1 MTAIP
6 PRTEHTAAEPLL
18 AALRRHA
25 RARGDHDAVRF
36 LARGEAVT
44 DRLTYAEMMTA
55 VDETAAGLIAEGAAR
70 RPVVLALGPGTRFVV
85 TFLACL
91 RAGAIAVTVPYP
103 AVAANRER
111 FAAVVADC
119 RPFAVVSETAD
130 EALPGLP
137 EGTRRLVAGALR
149 QPQAGALPP
158 EAGADALALVQYSSG
173 STRAP
178 RGVAITHGNIAAAE
192 RMIRAAMQADEDNV
206 TVSWLPPFHDM
217 GLIGSILHPLY
228 VGGVSV
234 LMPPN
239 AFLQKPMRWLK
250 TISEHRAT
258 IAGGPNFGFDLCVR
272 RAPADGGT
280 EGLDLSSWKV
290 AFCGSEP
297 VRAATLRAFADR
309 FAGAGFDPAALMPC
323 YGLAEATL
331 LVSARLYGTGVAEF
345 ATVGIDTAAAPLS
358 RVSCGVTP
366 PGCILRLRPIEG
378 AAAKAVGAPEIGE
391 VCIGGPHIA
400 LGTWSGAHQ
409 AVVPFEAAFTS
420 QEGERLLPTGDVGA
434 LAGGEIAIVD
444 RIKDI
449 VAVYGRKLHA
459 VDVED
464 TVLGEPGAEVVAAAA
479 FAVPVDGRET
489 LALLCEIR
497 TRDLAGLDRTARMA
511 QLRDRVAQA
520 HGVVPVVGLLTHG
533 ALPRTSSGKIQRQR
547 ARALFLTGGLR
558 LAAATG
564 TDAAA

>member
-1 MTAIP
+1 MTAP
-6 PRTEHTAAEPLL
+6 TPRTSDTAAEPLL

-25 RARGDHDAVRF
+25 QTRGDRDAVRF

-55 VDETAAGLIAEGAAR
+55 VDETAAGLLAEGTAG
-70 RPVVLALGPGTRFVV
+70 RPVVLALWPGTRFVV

-111 FAAVVADC
+111 FAAVVTDC
-119 RPFAVVSETAD
+119 RPYAVVNESAD
-130 EALPGLP
+130 EDLPGLP

-149 QPQAGALPP
+149 RPVGALPP
-158 EAGADALALVQYSSG
+158 EPGADALALVQYSSG

-178 RGVAITHGNIAAAE
+178 RGVVITHGNIAAAE
-192 RMIRAAMQADEDNV
+192 RMIQAAMRADEDNV

-239 AFLQKPMRWLK
+239 AFLQKPMRWLR

-280 EGLDLSSWKV
+280 EELDLSSWKV

-297 VRAATLRAFADR
+297 VRAATLSAFADR

-331 LVSARLYGTGVAEF
+331 LVSARPYGTGVAEF
-345 ATVGIDTAAAPLS
+345 ATVGTDTGAPPLS

-366 PGCILRLRPIEG
+366 PGSIVRLRPIEG
-378 AAAKAVGAPEIGE
+378 AAAAEAGGTPEVGE
-391 VCIGGPHIA
+391 VCIGGAHIA
-400 LGTWSGAHQ
+400 LGTWSGADQ
-409 AVVPFEAAFTS
+409 AVVAFEAAFTS
-420 QEGERLLPTGDVGA
+420 ADGLRLLPTGDVGA
-434 LAGGEIAIVD
+434 VVDGEIAIID

-464 TVLGEPGAEVVAAAA
+464 TVLSEPGTEVVAAAA
-479 FAVPVDGRET
+479 FAVPVDGRES
-489 LALLCEIR
+489 LALLCEVR
-497 TRDLAGLDRTARMA
+497 TRDLAALDRTARMA
-511 QLRDRVAQA
+511 ELRDRVAQA

-547 ARALFLTGGLR
+547 TRALFLGGELR
-558 LAAATG
+558 IAASTAA
-564 TDAAA
+564 DAAA

>member
-1 MTAIP
+1 MMAVP
-6 PRTEHTAAEPLL
+6 SPTEEGPAEPLL

-25 RARGDHDAVRF
+25 QARGDRDAVRF

-44 DRLTYAEMMTA
+44 DRLTYAEMMA
-55 VDETAAGLIAEGAAR
+55 VVDETAAGLMTEGTAG

-119 RPFAVVSETAD
+119 RPFAVVSEAAD
-130 EALPGLP
+130 EDLPGLP
-137 EGTRRLVAGALR
+137 AGTRRLVAGALPR
-149 QPQAGALPP
+149 PADGLPP
-158 EAGADALALVQYSSG
+158 EPDADALALVQYSSG

-178 RGVAITHGNIAAAE
+178 RGVVITHGNIASAE
-192 RMIRAAMQADEDNV
+192 RMIQAAMQADEDNI

-239 AFLQKPMRWLK
+239 AFLQKPMRWLR

-272 RAPADGGT
+272 RAPADGGDD
-280 EGLDLSSWKV
+280 GLDLSSWKV

-297 VRAATLRAFADR
+297 VRAATLSAFADR
-309 FAGAGFDPAALMPC
+309 FAAARFDPAALMPC

-331 LVSARLYGTGVAEF
+331 LVSARRYGTGVAEF
-345 ATVGIDTAAAPLS
+345 ATVGTDTGAAPLS

-366 PGCILRLRPIEG
+366 PGCTVRLRPIEG
-378 AAAKAVGAPEIGE
+378 TEARGIDGAPQVGE
-391 VCIGGPHIA
+391 VCIGGAHVA
-400 LGTWSGAHQ
+400 LGIWSGEDQ
-409 AVVPFEAAFTS
+409 AVRPFEAAFTA
-420 QEGERLLPTGDVGA
+420 GDGVRLLPTGDVGA
-434 LAGGEIAIVD
+434 LAGGEIAIID

-464 TVLGEPGAEVVAAAA
+464 TVLSEPATEVVAAAA

-497 TRDLAGLDRTARMA
+497 TRDLAALDRTARMA

-547 ARALFLTGGLR
+547 ARALFLGGALR
-558 LAAATG
+558 LAATTAE
-564 TDAAA
+564 AAA

>member
-1 MTAIP
+1 MTAP
-6 PRTEHTAAEPLL
+6 TPRTSDTAAEPLL

-25 RARGDHDAVRF
+25 QTRGDRDAVRF

-44 DRLTYAEMMTA
+44 DRLTYADMMTA
-55 VDETAAGLIAEGAAR
+55 VDETAAGLIVEGAAG

-111 FAAVVADC
+111 FVAVVADC
-119 RPFAVVSETAD
+119 RPFAVVCEAAD
-130 EALPGLP
+130 EDLPGLP

-149 QPQAGALPP
+149 RPVGALPP
-158 EAGADALALVQYSSG
+158 EPGADALALVQYSSG

-178 RGVAITHGNIAAAE
+178 RGVVITHGNIAAAE
-192 RMIRAAMQADEDNV
+192 RMIQAAMRADEDNV

-239 AFLQKPMRWLK
+239 AFLQKPMRWLR
-250 TISEHRAT
+250 TISDQRAT

-297 VRAATLRAFADR
+297 VRAATLRAFAGR
-309 FAGAGFDPAALMPC
+309 FAEAGFDPAALMPC

-345 ATVGIDTAAAPLS
+345 ATVGTDTGAAPLS

-366 PGCILRLRPIEG
+366 PGCTVRLRPIEG
-378 AAAKAVGAPEIGE
+378 AEEAEAGEAPEIGE
-391 VCIGGPHIA
+391 VCIGGAHIA
-400 LGTWSGAHQ
+400 LGTWSGADQ
-409 AVVPFEAAFTS
+409 AVAPFEAAFTA
-420 QEGERLLPTGDVGA
+420 EDGVRFLPTGDVGA
-434 LAGGEIAIVD
+434 LAGGEIAIID

-464 TVLGEPGAEVVAAAA
+464 TVLSEPGTEVVAAAA
-479 FAVPVDGRET
+479 FAVPVDGRES

-497 TRDLAGLDRTARMA
+497 TRDLAALDRTARMA

-547 ARALFLTGGLR
+547 TRALFLGGELR
-558 LAAATG
+558 IAATTTAGAAA
-564 TDAAA
+564 

>member
-1 MTAIP
+1 MTHRGP
-6 PRTEHTAAEPLL
+6 SGDDGPAEPLL

-25 RARGDHDAVRF
+25 RTRGDRDAVRF

-44 DRLTYAEMMTA
+44 ERLTYGGMMQA
-55 VDETAAGLIAEGAAR
+55 VDEAAAGLLAEGAAG

-91 RAGAIAVTVPYP
+91 RAGALAVTVPYP
-103 AVAANRER
+103 PVAANRER
-111 FAAVVADC
+111 FAAVVSDC
-119 RPFAVVSETAD
+119 RPFAVVSEAAD
-130 EALPGLP
+130 EDLPGLP
-137 EGTRRLVAGALR
+137 EGTRRLVAADLR
-149 QPQAGALPP
+149 RPATGLPP
-158 EAGADALALVQYSSG
+158 DPDGETLAVVQYSSG
-173 STRAP
+173 STRRP
-178 RGVAITHGNIAAAE
+178 TGVVLTHGNIAAAE
-192 RMIRAAMQADEDNV
+192 RMIRSAMRADEDNV

-217 GLIGSILHPLY
+217 GLIGSILHPLS

-239 AFLQKPMRWLK
+239 AFLQKPMRWLR
-250 TISEHRAT
+250 TISEQRAT

-297 VRAATLRAFADR
+297 VRAATLAAFAER
-309 FAGAGFDPAALMPC
+309 FRPAGFDPAALMPC

-331 LVSARLYGTGVAEF
+331 LVSARPYGAGVAELLT
-345 ATVGIDTAAAPLS
+345 AGTDTGAPPLS

-366 PGCILRLRPIEG
+366 PGSTVRLRPIEG
-378 AAAKAVGAPEIGE
+378 GVAPEVGE
-391 VCIGGPHIA
+391 VCIGGDHVA
-400 LGTWSGAHQ
+400 QGTWSGEEQ
-409 AVVPFEAAFTS
+409 AVRPFAAAFTAPD
-420 QEGERLLPTGDVGA
+420 GLRLLPTSDVGA
-434 LAGGEIAIVD
+434 LVGGELAIID

-464 TVLGEPGAEVVAAAA
+464 TVLGAPSTVVVAAAA
-479 FAVPVDGRET
+479 FSLPVDGRES
-489 LALLCEIR
+489 LALLCEVR
-497 TRDLAGLDRTARMA
+497 ARDLGNVDGAALMAGL
-511 QLRDRVAQA
+511 RDKVAEA

-547 ARALFLTGGLR
+547 ARALFLAGGLR
-558 LAAATG
+558 LAATSG
-564 TDAAA
+564 AAA

>member
-1 MTAIP
+1 M
-6 PRTEHTAAEPLL
+6 EDTAAEPLL
-18 AALRRHA
+18 AALRRQTQ
-25 RARGDHDAVRF
+25 ARGDRDAVRF

-44 DRLTYAEMMTA
+44 ERLGYAEMMTA
-55 VDETAAGLIAEGAAR
+55 VDETAAGLIAEGAAG
-70 RPVVLALGPGTRFVV
+70 RPVVLALGPGIRFVV

-111 FAAVVADC
+111 FAAVMADC
-119 RPFAVVSETAD
+119 RPYAVVSEAANED
-130 EALPGLP
+130 LPGLS
-137 EGTRRLVAGALR
+137 EGTLRLVAAALR
-149 QPQAGALPP
+149 LPVAPPLPP
-158 EAGADALALVQYSSG
+158 EPDADTIALVQYSSG
-173 STRAP
+173 STRQP
-178 RGVAITHGNIAAAE
+178 RGVVITHGNIAAAE
-192 RMIRAAMQADEDNV
+192 RMIHLETHSGENTI

-228 VGGVSV
+228 VGGVAV

-239 AFLQKPMRWLK
+239 AFLQKPIRWLRA
-250 TISEHRAT
+250 ISDHRAT

-280 EGLDLSSWKV
+280 EGLDLSSWTV

-297 VRAATLRAFADR
+297 VRASTLRAFADR
-309 FAGAGFDPAALMPC
+309 FAAARFDPAALMPC

-331 LVSARLYGTGVAEF
+331 LVSTRLYGTGVAEF
-345 ATVGIDTAAAPLS
+345 ATVGTDTGAVPMS

-366 PGCILRLRPIEG
+366 PGCTVRLRPIEG
-378 AAAKAVGAPEIGE
+378 VEATDVGEAAEVGEI
-391 VCIGGPHIA
+391 CIGGAHVS
-400 LGTWSGAHQ
+400 LGSWSGADQ
-409 AVVPFEAAFTS
+409 AVVPFEAAFTTAD
-420 QEGERLLPTGDVGA
+420 GMRLLPTGDVGA
-434 LAGGEIAIVD
+434 MVDGELAIID

-464 TVLGEPGAEVVAAAA
+464 TVLSEPGTPIVAAAA
-479 FAVPVDGRET
+479 FSVADHGRES

-497 TRDLAGLDRTARMA
+497 TRDLAGLDRVAVMA
-511 QLRDRVAQA
+511 DLRDRVAQA
-520 HGVVPVVGLLTHG
+520 HGLVPVVGLLTHG

-547 ARALFLTGGLR
+547 ARALFHSGGLR
-558 LAAATG
+558 LAASTA
-564 TDAAA
+564 DAAA

>member
-1 MTAIP
+1 MTALP
-6 PRTEHTAAEPLL
+6 PRTEEAPAEPLL
-18 AALRRHA
+18 VALRRHA
-25 RARGDHDAVRF
+25 EMRGDRDAVRF

-44 DRLTYAEMMTA
+44 DRLTYADMMTA
-55 VDETAAGLIAEGAAR
+55 VDETATGLVAEGAAG

-119 RPFAVVSETAD
+119 RPFAVVSEAAD
-130 EALPGLP
+130 EDLPGLP

-149 QPQAGALPP
+149 RLAGALPP
-158 EAGADALALVQYSSG
+158 EPDADTLALVQYSSG

-178 RGVAITHGNIAAAE
+178 RGVVITHGNIAAAE
-192 RMIRAAMQADEDNV
+192 RMIQAAMRADEDNV

-217 GLIGSILHPLY
+217 GLIGSVLHPLY

-239 AFLQKPMRWLK
+239 AFLQKPMRWLR

-280 EGLDLSSWKV
+280 DGLDLSSWKV

-297 VRAATLRAFADR
+297 VRAATLKAFADR
-309 FAGAGFDPAALMPC
+309 FAGAGFDAAALMPC

-331 LVSARLYGTGVAEF
+331 LVSARRYGTGVGEF
-345 ATVGIDTAAAPLS
+345 ATVGTDTAAAPLS
-358 RVSCGVTP
+358 RVSCGITP
-366 PGCILRLRPIEG
+366 PGCIVRLRPIEG
-378 AAAKAVGAPEIGE
+378 AAAEEAVGAPEIGE
-391 VCIGGPHIA
+391 VCIGGTHIA
-400 LGTWSGAHQ
+400 LGTWSGADQ

-420 QEGERLLPTGDVGA
+420 AEGLRLLPTGDVGA
-434 LAGGEIAIVD
+434 LAGGELAIID

-464 TVLGEPGAEVVAAAA
+464 TVLSEPGTEVVAAAA
-479 FAVPVDGRET
+479 FAVQVDGRET

-497 TRDLAGLDRTARMA
+497 TRDLADLDRTARMA

-547 ARALFLTGGLR
+547 ARALFLGGELR
-558 LAAATG
+558 IAASTAA
-564 TDAAA
+564 DAAA

>member
-1 MTAIP
+1 MTAAA
-6 PRTEHTAAEPLL
+6 PRTEGGPAEPLL

-25 RARGDHDAVRF
+25 AARGDKDAVRF

-44 DRLTYAEMMTA
+44 DRLTYADMMTA
-55 VDETAAGLIAEGAAR
+55 VDETAAGLLAEGAAG
-70 RPVVLALGPGTRFVV
+70 RPVVLALAPGIRFVV
-85 TFLACL
+85 SFLACL

-119 RPFAVVSETAD
+119 RPFAVVSEAAD
-130 EALPGLP
+130 EDLPGLP
-137 EGTRRLVAGALR
+137 EGTRRLVAGALPR
-149 QPQAGALPP
+149 PAGELPP
-158 EAGADALALVQYSSG
+158 EPGPDTLALVQYSSG

-178 RGVAITHGNIAAAE
+178 RGVVITHGNIACAE
-192 RMIRAAMQADEDNV
+192 RMIQAAMQADEHNV

-239 AFLQKPMRWLK
+239 AFLQKPMRWLR

-290 AFCGSEP
+290 AFSGSEP
-297 VRAATLRAFADR
+297 VRAATLTAFADR
-309 FAGAGFDPAALMPC
+309 FAAASFDPAALMPC

-331 LVSARLYGTGVAEF
+331 LVSARPYGTGVAEF
-345 ATVGIDTAAAPLS
+345 ATVGTDTGAGPLS

-366 PGCILRLRPIEG
+366 PGCTVRLRPIEG
-378 AAAKAVGAPEIGE
+378 APATGAAGGPEVGE
-391 VCIGGPHIA
+391 VCIGGAHVAP
-400 LGTWSGAHQ
+400 GTWSGEDQ
-409 AVVPFEAAFTS
+409 TVVPFEAAFTAAD
-420 QEGERLLPTGDVGA
+420 GVRLLPTGDVGA
-434 LAGGEIAIVD
+434 LAGGEIAIID

-464 TVLGEPGAEVVAAAA
+464 TVLSEPGTEVVAAAA
-479 FAVPVDGRET
+479 FAMPVDGRET

-497 TRDLAGLDRTARMA
+497 TRDLAALDRTARMA

-520 HGVVPVVGLLTHG
+520 HGIVPVVGLLTHG

-547 ARALFLTGGLR
+547 ARTLFLGGALR
-558 LAAATG
+558 LAATTAETV
-564 TDAAA
+564 A

>member
-1 MTAIP
+1 MTAP
-6 PRTEHTAAEPLL
+6 TPRTSDTAAEPLL

-25 RARGDHDAVRF
+25 QTRGDRDAVRF

-44 DRLTYAEMMTA
+44 DRLTYADMMTA
-55 VDETAAGLIAEGAAR
+55 VDETAAGLIVEGAAG

-119 RPFAVVSETAD
+119 RPFAVVCEAAD
-130 EALPGLP
+130 EDLPGLP

-149 QPQAGALPP
+149 RPAGALPP
-158 EAGADALALVQYSSG
+158 EPDADTLALVQYSSG

-178 RGVAITHGNIAAAE
+178 RGVVITHGNIAAAE
-192 RMIRAAMQADEDNV
+192 RMIQAAMQADEDNV

-234 LMPPN
+234 LIPPN
-239 AFLQKPMRWLK
+239 AFLQKPMRWLR

-280 EGLDLSSWKV
+280 DGLDLSSWKV

-297 VRAATLRAFADR
+297 VRAATLKAFADR

-345 ATVGIDTAAAPLS
+345 ATVGTDTGAAPLS

-366 PGCILRLRPIEG
+366 PGCIVRLRPIEG
-378 AAAKAVGAPEIGE
+378 AAVEAVGAPEIGE
-391 VCIGGPHIA
+391 VCIGGAHIA
-400 LGTWSGAHQ
+400 LGTWSGANQ
-409 AVVPFEAAFTS
+409 AVVPFEAAFTTA
-420 QEGERLLPTGDVGA
+420 EGERLLPTGDVGA
-434 LAGGEIAIVD
+434 LAGGELAIID

-464 TVLGEPGAEVVAAAA
+464 TVLSEPGTEVIAAAA

-497 TRDLAGLDRTARMA
+497 TRDLVGLDRTAWMA

-547 ARALFLTGGLR
+547 VRALFLAGGLR
-558 LAAATG
+558 LAASTTA
-564 TDAAA
+564 DAAA

>member
-1 MTAIP
+1 MTAP
-6 PRTEHTAAEPLL
+6 TPRTSDTAAEPLL

-25 RARGDHDAVRF
+25 QTRGDRDAVRF

-44 DRLTYAEMMTA
+44 DRLTYADMMTA
-55 VDETAAGLIAEGAAR
+55 VDETAAGLIVEGAAG

-111 FAAVVADC
+111 FVAVVADC
-119 RPFAVVSETAD
+119 RPFAVVCEAAD
-130 EALPGLP
+130 EDLPGLP

-149 QPQAGALPP
+149 RPVGALPP
-158 EAGADALALVQYSSG
+158 EPGADALALVQYSSG

-178 RGVAITHGNIAAAE
+178 RGVVITHGNIAAAE
-192 RMIRAAMQADEDNV
+192 RMIQAAMRADEDNV

-239 AFLQKPMRWLK
+239 AFLQKPMRWLR

-272 RAPADGGT
+272 RAPADGGDG
-280 EGLDLSSWKV
+280 GLDLSSWKV

-297 VRAATLRAFADR
+297 VRAATLSAFADR
-309 FAGAGFDPAALMPC
+309 FAGVGFDPSALMPC

-345 ATVGIDTAAAPLS
+345 ATVGTDTGAPPLS

-366 PGCILRLRPIEG
+366 PGCSVRLRPIEG
-378 AAAKAVGAPEIGE
+378 AAAEAVGAPEIGE
-391 VCIGGPHIA
+391 VCIGGAHIA
-400 LGTWSGAHQ
+400 LGTWAGADQ

-420 QEGERLLPTGDVGA
+420 ADGLRLLPTGDVGA
-434 LAGGEIAIVD
+434 LSGGELAIID

-464 TVLGEPGAEVVAAAA
+464 TVLSEPGTEVVAAAA
-479 FAVPVDGRET
+479 FAVPVDGRES

-497 TRDLAGLDRTARMA
+497 TRDLAALDRTARMA

-547 ARALFLTGGLR
+547 TRALFLGGELR
-558 LAAATG
+558 IAATTTAGAAA
-564 TDAAA
+564 

>member
-1 MTAIP
+1 MMAVP
-6 PRTEHTAAEPLL
+6 SPTEEGPAEPLL

-25 RARGDHDAVRF
+25 QARGDRDAVRF

-44 DRLTYAEMMTA
+44 DRLTYAEMMA
-55 VDETAAGLIAEGAAR
+55 VVDETAAGLMAEGTAG

-119 RPFAVVSETAD
+119 RPFAVVSEAAD
-130 EALPGLP
+130 EDLPGLP
-137 EGTRRLVAGALR
+137 AGTRRLVAGAL
-149 QPQAGALPP
+149 PWPADGLPSEP
-158 EAGADALALVQYSSG
+158 DADALALVQYSSG

-178 RGVAITHGNIAAAE
+178 RGVVITHGNIASAE
-192 RMIRAAMQADEDNV
+192 RMIQAAMQADEDNI

-239 AFLQKPMRWLK
+239 AFLQKPMRWLR

-272 RAPADGGT
+272 RAPADGGDD
-280 EGLDLSSWKV
+280 GLDLSSWKV

-297 VRAATLRAFADR
+297 VRAATLSAFADR
-309 FAGAGFDPAALMPC
+309 FAAARFDPAALMPC

-331 LVSARLYGTGVAEF
+331 LVSARRYGTGVAEF
-345 ATVGIDTAAAPLS
+345 ATVGTDTGAAPLS

-366 PGCILRLRPIEG
+366 PGCTVRLRPIEG
-378 AAAKAVGAPEIGE
+378 TEARGIDGAPQVGE
-391 VCIGGPHIA
+391 VCIGGAHVA
-400 LGTWSGAHQ
+400 LGIWSGEDQ
-409 AVVPFEAAFTS
+409 AVRPFEAAFTA
-420 QEGERLLPTGDVGA
+420 GDGVRLLPTGDVGA
-434 LAGGEIAIVD
+434 LAGGEIAIID

-464 TVLGEPGAEVVAAAA
+464 TVLSEPATEVVAAAA

-497 TRDLAGLDRTARMA
+497 TRDLAALDRTARMA

-547 ARALFLTGGLR
+547 ARALFLGGALR
-558 LAAATG
+558 LAATTAE
-564 TDAAA
+564 AAA

>member
-1 MTAIP
+1 MMAVP
-6 PRTEHTAAEPLL
+6 SPTEEGPAEPLL

-25 RARGDHDAVRF
+25 QARGDRDAVRF

-44 DRLTYAEMMTA
+44 DRLTYAEMMA
-55 VDETAAGLIAEGAAR
+55 VVDETAAGLMAEGTAG

-119 RPFAVVSETAD
+119 RPFAVVSEAANED
-130 EALPGLP
+130 LPGLP
-137 EGTRRLVAGALR
+137 AGTRRLVAGAL
-149 QPQAGALPP
+149 PWPADGLPP
-158 EAGADALALVQYSSG
+158 EPDADALALVQYSSG

-178 RGVAITHGNIAAAE
+178 RGVVITHGNIASAE
-192 RMIRAAMQADEDNV
+192 RMIQAAMQADEDNI

-239 AFLQKPMRWLK
+239 AFLQKPMRWLRS
-250 TISEHRAT
+250 ISEHRAT

-272 RAPADGGT
+272 RAPADGGGD
-280 EGLDLSSWKV
+280 GLDLSSWKV

-297 VRAATLRAFADR
+297 VRAATLSAFADR
-309 FAGAGFDPAALMPC
+309 FAAARFDPAALMPC

-331 LVSARLYGTGVAEF
+331 LVSARRYGTGVAEF
-345 ATVGIDTAAAPLS
+345 ATVGTDTGAAPLS

-366 PGCILRLRPIEG
+366 PGCTVRLRPIEG
-378 AAAKAVGAPEIGE
+378 AEARGMDEAPQVGE
-391 VCIGGPHIA
+391 VCIGGAHVA
-400 LGTWSGAHQ
+400 LGTWSGEDQ
-409 AVVPFEAAFTS
+409 AVRPFEAAFTAAD
-420 QEGERLLPTGDVGA
+420 GVRLLPTGDVGA
-434 LAGGEIAIVD
+434 LAGGEIAIID

-464 TVLGEPGAEVVAAAA
+464 TVLSEPATEVVAAAA

-497 TRDLAGLDRTARMA
+497 TRDLAALDRTARMA

-547 ARALFLTGGLR
+547 TRALFLGGALR
-558 LAAATG
+558 LAATTAE
-564 TDAAA
+564 AAA

>member
-1 MTAIP
+1 MTDVSSRPAEGP
-6 PRTEHTAAEPLL
+6 AEPLL

-25 RARGDHDAVRF
+25 AARGDKDAVRF

-44 DRLTYAEMMTA
+44 DRLTYAGMMAA
-55 VDETAAGLIAEGAAR
+55 VDAAAAGLVAEGAAG

-85 TFLACL
+85 SFLACL

-103 AVAANRER
+103 PVAANRER
-111 FAAVVADC
+111 FAAVLADC
-119 RPFAVVSETAD
+119 RPYAVVSEAAD
-130 EALPGLP
+130 EDLPGLP
-137 EGTRRLVAGALR
+137 DGTRRLI
-149 QPQAGALPP
+149 AGALPRPADRLPP
-158 EAGADALALVQYSSG
+158 EPGPDALALVQYSSG

-178 RGVAITHGNIAAAE
+178 RGVVITHGNIACAE
-192 RMIRAAMQADEDNV
+192 RMIQAAMQADEHNI

-239 AFLQKPMRWLK
+239 AFLQKPMRWLR

-272 RAPADGGT
+272 RAPADGGDD
-280 EGLDLSSWKV
+280 GLDLSSWTV

-297 VRAATLRAFADR
+297 VRAATLTAFADR
-309 FAGAGFDPAALMPC
+309 FATAGFDPAALMPC

-331 LVSARLYGTGVAEF
+331 LVSARPYGTGVAEF
-345 ATVGIDTAAAPLS
+345 ATVGTDTGAAPLS

-366 PGCILRLRPIEG
+366 PGCTVRLRPIEG
-378 AAAKAVGAPEIGE
+378 AAEAVAAPEVGE
-391 VCIGGPHIA
+391 VCIGGAHVA
-400 LGTWSGAHQ
+400 LGTWSGEDQ
-409 AVVPFEAAFTS
+409 AVQPFEAAFTAAD
-420 QEGERLLPTGDVGA
+420 GTRLLPTGDIGA
-434 LAGGEIAIVD
+434 MMDGELAIID

-459 VDVED
+459 VDVEN
-464 TVLGEPGAEVVAAAA
+464 TVLSEPGTEVVAAAA

-497 TRDLAGLDRTARMA
+497 TRDLAALDRTARMA

-547 ARALFLTGGLR
+547 ARALFLGGALR
-558 LAAATG
+558 LAATTAE
-564 TDAAA
+564 AAA